1 MSWLSIDEYN
11 SNDICPICHEEY
23 GTTQAIY
30 KTECGHIFHNNCLND
45 YCEHYDGNIVCPMC
59 RANIGE
65 NACMDVWAFKN
76 KALGRLNNDLYF
88 RNNPHVQSI
97 YNSQL
102 NDAPV
107 NIHGGRNRRQ
117 RSNRQRSNRNSRTQR
132 RLNKNKKSRRSRKT
146 RQHRK

>member
-1 MSWLSIDEYN
+1 MTWLSIDEYN
-11 SNDICPICHEEY
+11 SNDVCPICHEEY

-45 YCEHYDGNIVCPMC
+45 YCEHYGGNIVCPIC

-76 KALGRLNNDLYF
+76 KALGRPNNDLYF

-107 NIHGGRNRRQ
+107 NIHGGRNH
-117 RSNRQRSNRNSRTQR
+117 RQRSNRNHRTQR